1 MKTNSKS
8 NLLGMI
14 IETIFNSK
22 GIIGLYEKNIDLTKD
37 SKPKLLKENEY
48 KEGIDLQKET
58 KGYTL
63 TLNVLVDSK
72 VNVSIT
78 HKILLNSLT
87 EIFKQNKSTITKLNL
102 NIVGVKI

>member
-1 MKTNSKS
+1 MKTASRS

-22 GIIGLYEKNIDLTKD
+22 GIIGLYEKNIDLTQD
-37 SKPKLLKENEY
+37 TKPKLLKENKY
-48 KEGIDLQKET
+48 KEGIDLVKES

-72 VNVSIT
+72 VNVAIS
-78 HKILLNSLT
+78 HKVLLNSLS
-87 EIFKQNKSTITKLNL
+87 EIFKQNKSTIIKLNL